1 MSKDILNETF
11 QKHLGLLHKRL
22 NENGDINI
30 KENDQS
36 SSEHL
41 KKFSPEDLIFNPEK
55 VVSTNEATISGDR
68 SPYADGSEFDD
79 DQEIKMPAGA
89 PDKNPKELQKRLFKL
104 IVEIPIFKFFLD
116 EKHKVISLE
125 PKEIS
130 YNSRNEGSLDQP
142 VTEGPKYSLDQRSRI
157 FKSAVTF
164 ILKAFSKDGKEL
176 GTVELSFI
184 QSPGILNKILSAPFN
199 FIPFLKSNI
208 KQTIAVQRPT
218 GVFNNARH
226 LDDIGF
232 VLHQV
237 FVNHW
242 GRNSIPMYRKDYF
255 KGTADAQDVVGQAPT
270 MLGGFRQ

>member
-55 VVSTNEATISGDR
+55 VVSTNEAMISGDR

-79 DQEIKMPAGA
+79 DQEIGHGDVSF

-116 EKHKVISLE
+116 KEHKVISIE
-125 PKEIS
+125 PQEIN
-130 YNSRNEGSLDQP
+130 YNEKVNLGASE
-142 VTEGPKYSLDQRSRI
+142 VMRS
-157 FKSAVTF
+157 ATTF

>member
-1 MSKDILNETF
+1 MRKDILNETF

-36 SSEHL
+36 SSERL

-55 VVSTNEATISGDR
+55 VVSTNEAMISGDR

-79 DQEIKMPAGA
+79 DQEIGHGDVSF

-116 EKHKVISLE
+116 KEHKVISIE
-125 PKEIS
+125 PKEIN
-130 YNSRNEGSLDQP
+130 YNEEKVNLGASM
-142 VTEGPKYSLDQRSRI
+142 VMH
-157 FKSAVTF
+157 SATTF

-176 GTVELSFI
+176 GTAELSFT
-184 QSPGILNKILSAPFN
+184 QTPGLLNKILSGPLN
-199 FIPFLKSNI
+199 FIPFLKTNI
-208 KQTIAVQRPT
+208 KQTIWVGNEVT
-218 GVFNNARH
+218 GVFKGAEY

-237 FVNHW
+237 YINHW
-242 GRNSIPMYRKDYF
+242 GTGGVYGMNKKDYF
-255 KGTADAQDVVGQAPT
+255 KGTADDSVVRLAGEAPPV
-270 MLGGFRQ
+270 LGGFRQ